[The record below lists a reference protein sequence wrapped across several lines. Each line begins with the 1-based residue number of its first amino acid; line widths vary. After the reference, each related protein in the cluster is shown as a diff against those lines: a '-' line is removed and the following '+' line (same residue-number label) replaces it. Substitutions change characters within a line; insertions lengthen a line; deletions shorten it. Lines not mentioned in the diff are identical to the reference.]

1 MKKRCM
7 ILIAGLTAL
16 CMGCSGEAD
25 ILSENEI
32 LEEQPRIDNAENKAE
47 TEITPVQQEEQEHA
61 VEEDNQLQ
69 ITSVPEEKTKM
80 EHKTEDEEILTVN
93 GYVIKIDMDTDG
105 TVTDMYLD
113 TENPGGRV
121 FPDEGKDRMV
131 AFDITES
138 ELEILKPS
146 NMSEEDA
153 LSMQG
158 DTIKA
163 GLSVYVEYFEEDGRN
178 IATYIETTG
187 IEEELRAVE
196 VIADGK
202 VLAIDENNLYMDTVQ
217 AITWGNLD
225 ETRLGETLL
234 DITYIKKMP
243 EKLEPGMEI
252 TVVYYFDA
260 YGESESNFA
269 TEIYIKE

>member
-1 MKKRCM
+1 M

-202 VLAIDENNLYMDTVQ
+202 VLAIDENNLTCCVSS
-217 AITWGNLD
+217 I
-225 ETRLGETLL
+225 
-234 DITYIKKMP
+234 
-243 EKLEPGMEI
+243 
-252 TVVYYFDA
+252 
-260 YGESESNFA
+260 
-269 TEIYIKE
+269 